1 MKTKMKRLI
10 LILAALLPL
19 GAYAETVI
27 PVKPDTVIHA
37 DRRRIEIKEDGDR
50 VKVRVY
56 EQDRDGEFEEDEK
69 IFEGHYVNGQSYER
83 RKYIRAV
90 CIPVPTWDKDFSPHW
105 AGFGMGFANFADGKL
120 NINDIDG
127 VSLRSGKSLEYNLNF
142 LETSVPF
149 SRSGFAFVTGAGIR
163 WSRYRIDTNSYF
175 QEVDGVTS
183 LQPVPDGIFL
193 KKSKLNITSLTIP
206 LLLEWQK
213 RKHKKTRFFLSAG
226 VVGVIKTCSSSK
238 VVYINEAGKK
248 EKHKMDTGMN
258 IRPVTMDIL
267 LQAGFRGIG
276 IYAKYSPVGLFESG
290 RGPLVHPVSLGL
302 HLHM

>member
-1 MKTKMKRLI
+1 MKTNMKRLI
-10 LILAALLPL
+10 LILAVLLPF
-19 GAYAETVI
+19 GASAETVTLQ
-27 PVKPDTVIHA
+27 KQDTVIHSNN
-37 DRRRIEIKEDGDR
+37 RRIEVKEDGDR
-50 VKVRVY
+50 IKVKVY
-56 EQDRDGEFEEDEK
+56 EQDSNDEFEESEK

-90 CIPVPTWDKDFSPHW
+90 CIPVPTWNKDFSPHW

-142 LETSVPF
+142 LETCVPI
-149 SRSGFAFVTGAGIR
+149 SRYGFAFVTGAGIR

-175 QEVDGVTS
+175 QEVDGITS
-183 LQPVPDGIFL
+183 LQPAPEGIFL
-193 KKSKLNITSLTIP
+193 TKSKLNITSLTIP

-213 RKHKKTRFFLSAG
+213 KKHKKTKFFISAG
-226 VVGVIKTCSSSK
+226 IVGVIKTCSSSK
-238 VVYINEAGKK
+238 IVYFNEFGKK
-248 EKHKMDTGMN
+248 EKQKMDAGMN

>member
-1 MKTKMKRLI
+1 METKMKSLI
-10 LILAALLPL
+10 LILAILLPL
-19 GAYAETVI
+19 GGYAETVI
-27 PVKPDTVIHA
+27 PLNPDTVIHA
-37 DRRRIEIKEDGDR
+37 DKRRIEIKEDGDR

-56 EQDRDGEFEEDEK
+56 EQDADGEFEEDEK

-83 RKYIRAV
+83 RKYIRAL
-90 CIPVPTWDKDFSPHW
+90 CIPVPTWDKHFSPHW

-127 VSLRSGKSLEYNLNF
+127 VSLRSGKSLEYNLNV

-149 SRSGFAFVTGAGIR
+149 SRYGFAFVTGAGIR

-175 QEVDGVTS
+175 REVDGITS
-183 LQPVPDGIFL
+183 LQPAPDGIFL

-238 VVYINEAGKK
+238 VMYYNEFGKK